1 MRASRPVFLGLLALQ
16 LAFGRPDTVYR
27 GTAVKCIEGRSE
39 RASMRSTSR
48 LPEASGGARV
58 ERRGGMTEIDVE
70 LDSMKPASLFGG
82 DYNTYVLWVVPPG
95 GPAENLGEVPIEDD
109 QGRLRA
115 STRTCSFVVLVSAE
129 PHYLVE
135 APSAFIVLETHGD
148 DGNAVVE
155 QLLVSGIYNYAR
167 STLADVKE
175 AKGKVHSDVRQAFT
189 AVRLAGRAGAGSLA
203 ADEMAQ
209 AQRALDATLAL
220 WHERKDRS
228 IIAAQARE
236 TIRLAVAARRLAAER
251 ALQGTRGAEGSG
263 GGNSGT
269 DGRDP
274 RGR

>member
-1 MRASRPVFLGLLALQ
+1 
-16 LAFGRPDTVYR
+16 
-27 GTAVKCIEGRSE
+27 
-39 RASMRSTSR
+39 
-48 LPEASGGARV
+48 
-58 ERRGGMTEIDVE
+58 MTEIDVE

-148 DGNAVVE
+148 DGNAIVE
-155 QLLVSGIYNYAR
+155 QPLISSIYNYSR
-167 STLADVKE
+167 SSLADVKE

-203 ADEMAQ
+203 ADELAQ